1 MGTTTREEAARA
13 RWQRERGGGTP
24 RRRCASMA
32 AIFHDVGGEAAMV
45 KRRQALEATRR
56 MVVRDALKR

>member
-1 MGTTTREEAARA
+1 
-13 RWQRERGGGTP
+13 
-24 RRRCASMA
+24 MA